1 MSLPGFT
8 GGAYSDLEPE
18 FLIPPMGIR
27 NPSIL
32 ICLLLL
38 MAPMVRAYE
47 IPGFTPDQII
57 PFKETVNSTGGAVTL
72 NLHVFTPPGHK
83 PSHQRPAIVFF
94 FGGGWVDGS
103 ASHFHPQCEYL
114 ASRGMVAISAEYRV
128 KNLHGTTPQECVKD
142 GKSAIRHV
150 RQNAAALGVDPN
162 RIAAGGGSAGGH
174 VAAAAGTLTAYE
186 EAGENLAVSSK
197 PNALVLYNPVVDNGP
212 GGYGHSTVQAYWQSI
227 SPLHNITA
235 TAPPTSFFLGTSD
248 NLVPV
253 SVAENYRAA
262 METSGLRCDLHL
274 YQGQPHSFFNYDVPN
289 DSSGPFYGYRD
300 TLFKTDAFLVSLGYL
315 SDPLHPSA
323 NASGWVTIAGNAG
336 FAGGT
341 AATASPATTDAD
353 GDIIAAPFD
362 PVALT
367 NGQYLRLSGSVT
379 FNAPLAGD
387 SFRIGLF
394 DAANPIAA
402 GAATGYTGI
411 WASAPATATTS
422 IAAGNGTGGQPFE
435 NAASTTLGPIPA
447 AATTLPAN
455 TPVEFDLT
463 IARNGSKLD
472 LSARFASGASYR
484 ASQNLID
491 LTASSH
497 AFDSIAFLMDGN
509 LDATQASFSNIRITR
524 GPVPVDRVPDPTP
537 SRTITYVDAST
548 VTGGNTFLTSNPSNT
563 TWLNTTANSATAN
576 NTQWV
581 VRSGASDFG
590 INDSLLQSISTSG
603 DFPQITTRLTGMADG
618 TYTIWAFFWE
628 QVVSTTQNWGI
639 SVGLNS
645 GSLTTY
651 SAPLAGHTRPGTITA
666 GVTNAADL
674 VFTTPVKIRQ
684 ASDGSGGF
692 LQNLFGVNLGQ
703 VTVSG
708 GSVVDVFIDNNL
720 VGTTSWRVW
729 HDGVG
734 YQRMGANTEPPATPP
749 LLGVDFNRGDTL
761 GAPSQS
767 LFRTVSGSTTQAANS
782 SSYTKT
788 VGDHQITISQ
798 PDGTNFEFRGANG
811 DSTRAIPGGDTS
823 LSFLLADFIATRKGA
838 IDLTITGLAA
848 GEYRF
853 RSWHLDTFTGSAL
866 GFAQGT
872 INTTPNLI
880 EAQVGGLTRA
890 AVEPTALGSAG
901 LNTTFINNA
910 QIPTLDFPIHHD
922 GSSPLTIRLRAIDSN
937 GSDRFLLLN
946 GFAIHPKNP

>member
-1 MSLPGFT
+1 VKSKLKRFSHALLALIAAPVL
-8 GGAYSDLEPE
+8 AYD
-18 FLIPPMGIR
+18 
-27 NPSIL
+27 
-32 ICLLLL
+32 
-38 MAPMVRAYE
+38 
-47 IPGFTPDQII
+47 IPGYTPDQII
-57 PFKETVNSTGGAVTL
+57 PFKQTVNSTGGAVTL
-72 NLHVFTPPGHK
+72 NLHVFTPPGHQ

-142 GKSAIRHV
+142 GKSAIRYV
-150 RQNAAALGVDPN
+150 RQNAATLGVDPN

-186 EAGENLAVSSK
+186 EPGENLTISSK
-197 PNALVLYNPVVDNGP
+197 PNALVLYNPVADNGP

-227 SPLHNITA
+227 SPLHNVTA
-235 TAPPTSFFLGTSD
+235 AAPPTSFFLGTSD
-248 NLVPV
+248 SLVPV
-253 SVAENYRAA
+253 SVGENYRAA
-262 METSGLRCDLHL
+262 MEALGLRCDLHL
-274 YQGQPHSFFNYDVPN
+274 YQDQPHSFFNYDVPN

-315 SDPLHPSA
+315 SDPLHTSA
-323 NASGWVTIAGNAG
+323 TATGWVTIAGDAG
-336 FAGGT
+336 FSGGS
-341 AATASPATTDAD
+341 AATASPVTTDAD

-367 NGQYLRLSGSVT
+367 DGQYLRLSGSVT

-387 SFRIGLF
+387 GFRIGLF
-394 DAANPIAA
+394 DAANPVAA

-411 WASAPATATTS
+411 WAGAPATAATS
-422 IAAGNGTGGQPFE
+422 IAAGNGTGSQPFDP
-435 NAASTTLGPIPA
+435 AASTTLGPIPA
-447 AATTLPAN
+447 AAAAVPAN

-463 IARNGSKLD
+463 IARNGNKLD
-472 LSARFASGASYR
+472 LAARFTSGATYR
-484 ASQNLID
+484 TSQNLIN
-491 LTASSH
+491 LTASSYIFDRV
-497 AFDSIAFLMDGN
+497 AFQMVGN
-509 LDATQASFSNIRITR
+509 LNATQASFSDIRITR
-524 GPVPVDRVPDPTP
+524 GPVPVDQVPAPPLPPTGA
-537 SRTITYVDAST
+537 ITYVEAST
-548 VTGGNTFLTSNPSNT
+548 VTGGNTFLTSDPSNT
-563 TWLNTTANSATAN
+563 SWLNTSANSATSN

-581 VRSGASDFG
+581 VRSGANDFG
-590 INDSLLQSISTSG
+590 INDSLLQSIANSG
-603 DFPQITTRLTGMADG
+603 DFPRITSRLTGMPDG

-639 SVGLNS
+639 SAGLNS
-645 GSLTTY
+645 ASLATY
-651 SAPLAGHTRPGTITA
+651 SAPLAGHSRPGTNTA
-666 GVTNAADL
+666 DVSNAAGL
-674 VFTTPVKIRQ
+674 TFTTPVKVRQ

-692 LQNLFGVNLGQ
+692 LQNLFGAKLGQ

-708 GSVVDVFIDNNL
+708 GSAVDVFIDNNL
-720 VGTTSWRVW
+720 VGTGSWRVW
-729 HDGVG
+729 FDGVG
-734 YQRMGANTEPPATPP
+734 FQRMGGDMDPPANPP

-767 LFRTVSGSTTQAANS
+767 LFRTVSGSATQAANS
-782 SSYTKT
+782 SSYTKI
-788 VGDHQITISQ
+788 VGAHQITISQ

-823 LSFLLADFIATRKGA
+823 LSFLLADFIATRKGV
-838 IDLTITGLAA
+838 IDVKITGLAA

-853 RSWHLDTFTGSAL
+853 RSWHLDSFTGSAL

-872 INTTPNLI
+872 TNSAPNLI

-901 LNTTFINNA
+901 LNTTFLHNS
-910 QIPTLDFPIHHD
+910 QIPALDFPIDHD

-937 GSDRFLLLN
+937 GSDSFLLLN
-946 GFAIHPKNP
+946 GFAIHPENP